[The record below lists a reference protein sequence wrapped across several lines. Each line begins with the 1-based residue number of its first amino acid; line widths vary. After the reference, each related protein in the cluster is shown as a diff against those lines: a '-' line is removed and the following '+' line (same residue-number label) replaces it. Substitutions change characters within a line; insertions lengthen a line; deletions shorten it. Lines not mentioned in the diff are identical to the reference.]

1 MSKKVSDILPK
12 TEILAQLAEE
22 ASELA
27 QAALKLR
34 RALDGTNPTPK
45 SVEECEENL
54 TEEIADINNAI
65 RALCDAWFGDE
76 LDSECEFWDAELE
89 IEDSKYKRWLS
100 HLEAKEQSD
109 E

>member
-34 RALDGTNPTPK
+34 RALDKKTEQEKEVLRPSKG
-45 SVEECEENL
+45 EE
-54 TEEIADINNAI
+54 
-65 RALCDAWFGDE
+65 
-76 LDSECEFWDAELE
+76 
-89 IEDSKYKRWLS
+89 
-100 HLEAKEQSD
+100 
-109 E
+109 